1 LPPKRP
7 ATSSTTVCVMEAVFA
22 QHTDCPS
29 ITVTEDGVNAYSV
42 TSTVM
47 AAPLLAHRL
56 VDEELVEVLQAT
68 AVRAKK
74 ASSTRLIRMHKDL
87 RQEEGAP
94 PNGSRL
100 SCGRLARQR
109 KRRGTNTLCPPGHD
123 TTASIR
129 TRAP

>member
-1 LPPKRP
+1 
-7 ATSSTTVCVMEAVFA
+7 MEPVFA

-100 SCGRLARQR
+100 SCGRLARRR
-109 KRRGTNTLCPPGHD
+109 KGAGRSPCPARGTTL
-123 TTASIR
+123 R
-129 TRAP
+129 FL

>member
-1 LPPKRP
+1 MPPKRP
-7 ATSSTTVCVMEAVFA
+7 ATSSTTVCVMEPVFA
-22 QHTDCPS
+22 QQTDCPS

-100 SCGRLARQR
+100 SCGRLAR
-109 KRRGTNTLCPPGHD
+109 
-123 TTASIR
+123 
-129 TRAP
+129 RAPCN

>member
-1 LPPKRP
+1 
-7 ATSSTTVCVMEAVFA
+7 MEPVFA

-29 ITVTEDGVNAYSV
+29 LTVTEDGVNAYSV

-74 ASSTRLIRMHKDL
+74 ASSTRLIRDRKSTRLNSSHLVISYAVFCLKKKKKSACAWTL
-87 RQEEGAP
+87 RSA
-94 PNGSRL
+94 L
-100 SCGRLARQR
+100 
-109 KRRGTNTLCPPGHD
+109 RRH
-123 TTASIR
+123 SH
-129 TRAP
+129 